1 MLQRRGI
8 CPFEVGQ
15 DMEFE
20 GSDRAA
26 AAASAASAAAASAAV
41 AAAAAA
47 AAAQPAVATAA
58 APASSRFF
66 RGGGGGGGTG
76 GGGASA
82 GSSCSSRAAAELRRR
97 ASSPLPQLPA
107 APPKLKRHASEP
119 VPASAPSSLA
129 NEAHRAAVRHPSL
142 APALTEFCNTAQ
154 EARGGYAQRAAV
166 AERLLEAVLAEGEI
180 GGCEAT
186 SRAALGVLHVEV
198 QRTLRGLMS
207 RVTEKADADE
217 RLDVCKRLIG
227 VRDRAAERA
236 RVVHGMVLGRGRRGC
251 RTLEVSESAAESEPC
266 PSSSSTAP
274 AASDVV
280 AADAADTLPKTS
292 VAAPNASTVVD
303 PRVATAR
310 RPLSRN
316 SSLNSSSP
324 PKQRQ
329 TKRRTAP
336 SEAATDASVIFA
348 AAHQADSPNTA
359 EDVAHAFV
367 PMFPSPSPASASVP
381 DATAEGVAVALA
393 SEAAEAIRRAPSIES
408 GTSASSP
415 SSGGGGRGSGR
426 ARWSLPRQG
435 SSHVLDLEEEDEAM
449 AEAAR
454 LWDGSGTLDLDEVVQ
469 DCLRQV
475 VAEVGS
481 AAIGSL
487 RSRSRSREL
496 AARRSEV
503 VSRAGGQARIAA
515 AGSGPGP
522 QAGKAV
528 PDSRQGQKRQPA
540 QRPRNRRASNIA
552 ALGSALATEPAI
564 DAEAAGADATL
575 GRSSGNIKWE
585 QIGTEVAR
593 GLCLQPGVHRPM
605 DGCPWCEKRKIGRQ
619 KASHST
625 ESTFHEGAADSSHAS
640 LDRAAAAC
648 EETSAPSH
656 TPAKRGG
663 RPEGGNK
670 RSKKATGSSDVV
682 AVEQSPPVIERRAD
696 ALAGEGEEPPALQ
709 DGSSLD
715 ERLLAAPAVVHS
727 NSSLDHARSTFRAA
741 AAEKARYA
749 ARVTAGEALLNVCM
763 ELPSPSDEGEAAL
776 KELWVELRRTQ
787 CNMQCRLHYRRN
799 ASEKLEVRKRI
810 AGLRRRLRAHAR
822 AAYDLDL
829 EAATTTRRPAPAED
843 ALIGF
848 RKPVS
853 LEDLRARCELCSST
867 GSSRHL
873 CELMCYFREYE
884 PARQLQTLRK
894 RAAVHPLRP
903 CIAGWTARLAFS
915 PRSPYWCVVVHDA
928 AGGVRGGPRE
938 AWASL
943 VSDALAAPLPSQTA
957 GPSAGGAADAEA
969 QQAEAVSGE
978 GAVPAGRASAE
989 AGLAPG
995 FTSPF
1000 GLIEELLARDP
1011 WQLMVTCFLLNKTG
1025 RECVDRLLATFFRR
1039 WPTPEALM
1047 AEDPE
1052 STEIGDMLGP
1062 LGLQRRRSHML
1073 VRFSREYSEAVR
1085 DLGSPLPA
1093 QRLKRLHGVG
1103 RYALDAYR
1111 IFVRGE
1117 VSTVKPTDIY
1127 LGWFVEYQAW
1137 RAASSAAASSPAAH
1151 SVAGDRGEFEVGSG
1165 HCLG

>member
-1 MLQRRGI
+1 
-8 CPFEVGQ
+8 
-15 DMEFE
+15 MEIE
-20 GSDRAA
+20 GSDPTA
-26 AAASAASAAAASAAV
+26 AAASAASAAAAAAAV
-41 AAAAAA
+41 VAA
-47 AAAQPAVATAA
+47 AAAQPAASTAA

-66 RGGGGGGGTG
+66 RGGGGGGGKAG
-76 GGGASA
+76 GVASA
-82 GSSCSSRAAAELRRR
+82 GSTCSSRASAELRRR
-97 ASSPLPQLPA
+97 ASSPLPPLPTA

-119 VPASAPSSLA
+119 VPASAPSLLA
-129 NEAHRAAVRHPSL
+129 HEADRATGRYPSL
-142 APALTEFCNTAQ
+142 APALTEFCNIAQ
-154 EARGGYAQRAAV
+154 EARGGYTQRAAV
-166 AERLLEAVLAEGEI
+166 AERLLEALLAEGDI

-207 RVTEKADADE
+207 RVTEKADAEE

-236 RVVHGMVLGRGRRGC
+236 RVAHGMVLGRGRRGC
-251 RTLEVSESAAESEPC
+251 RTLEAAESAAKSEPC
-266 PSSSSTAP
+266 HSSSSTAP
-274 AASDVV
+274 APSDLV
-280 AADAADTLPKTS
+280 AAGAADKLPEAAVAVPS
-292 VAAPNASTVVD
+292 VGAVVN
-303 PRVATAR
+303 PHVATTR

-329 TKRRTAP
+329 MRPRSAP
-336 SEAATDASVIFA
+336 SEAATEAAVIFT
-348 AAHQADSPNTA
+348 AAHRAASPNSA
-359 EDVAHAFV
+359 KFVELSSV
-367 PMFPSPSPASASVP
+367 PMSPSPSPTSVP
-381 DATAEGVAVALA
+381 DATAEAVAVALA
-393 SEAAEAIRRAPSIES
+393 SEAAGSTS
-408 GTSASSP
+408 GGSA
-415 SSGGGGRGSGR
+415 GGGRGSGR

-435 SSHVLDLEEEDEAM
+435 SRHVLDLEEEDEAV

-469 DCLRQV
+469 DGLRQV

-481 AAIGSL
+481 AGIGSL
-487 RSRSRSREL
+487 RLGGPSPRGRSRSRSREL
-496 AARRSEV
+496 AARRSDV
-503 VSRAGGQARIAA
+503 GSRAGGQVHVAA
-515 AGSGPGP
+515 AGSGPSP
-522 QAGKAV
+522 QAGKEF
-528 PDSRQGQKRQPA
+528 PDSQQGEKRQPA
-540 QRPRNRRASNIA
+540 QLPRNRRASKGA
-552 ALGSALATEPAI
+552 ALGSAVATQVAFAA
-564 DAEAAGADATL
+564 DVAGADAAL
-575 GRSSGNIKWE
+575 SRSRGSIKWE

-605 DGCPWCEKRKIGRQ
+605 DGCPWCEKRKMGRQ
-619 KASHST
+619 KASHSA

-640 LDRAAAAC
+640 LDRLAAAC
-648 EETSAPSH
+648 EEASAPSR

-663 RPEGGNK
+663 RPAEGNK
-670 RSKKATGSSDVV
+670 RCKKATGSSDVV
-682 AVEQSPPVIERRAD
+682 ALDPSPPVIERRSD
-696 ALAGEGEEPPALQ
+696 ALVGEGEEPPALQ
-709 DGSSLD
+709 DGSSPH
-715 ERLLAAPAVVHS
+715 ERLPAAPTVLHS
-727 NSSLDHARSTFRAA
+727 NLLLDDARSAFRAA

-749 ARVTAGEALLNVCM
+749 ARVAAGDALLNVCM
-763 ELPSPSDEGEAAL
+763 ALPSPSDDGEAAL
-776 KELWVELRRTQ
+776 KELWVESRRTQ

-810 AGLRRRLRAHAR
+810 VNLRRRLRAHAR
-822 AAYDLDL
+822 AAYALDL
-829 EAATTTRRPAPAED
+829 EAATTTRRPAPAEE
-843 ALIGF
+843 ALIGA
-848 RKPVS
+848 RKPIS

-873 CELMCYFREYE
+873 CEFMCYFREYE

-938 AWASL
+938 AWDSL
-943 VSDALAAPLPSQTA
+943 VADALAAPLPSQTA
-957 GPSAGGAADAEA
+957 GPSAGRAAEAEA
-969 QQAEAVSGE
+969 QQAEAISGV
-978 GAVPAGRASAE
+978 GAVPAGGASAE
-989 AGLAPG
+989 AGLDPG
-995 FTSPF
+995 LTSPF
-1000 GLIEELLARDP
+1000 GLIEELLASDP

-1025 RECVDRLLATFFRR
+1025 RECVDRLLAMFFRR
-1039 WPTPEALM
+1039 WPTPESM
-1047 AEDPE
+1047 MEEDPE

-1073 VRFSREYSEAVR
+1073 VRFSREYFEAVL

-1117 VSTVKPTDIY
+1117 VSSVTPTDIY
-1127 LGWFVEYQAW
+1127 LGWFAEYQAW
-1137 RAASSAAASSPAAH
+1137 RAASSAAASRPAAN